1 LFSEKFCR
9 SAREGLIKYLVDILN
24 LSLNNF
30 PIVSS
35 IAKDVFIAKRWTFFG
50 RSGSTGQ
57 KVCVRP
63 CGACRGEAL
72 REDGSVAINKSSD
85 SLTKPRQIWPG
96 AQAGGENLS
105 IA

>member
-35 IAKDVFIAKRWTFFG
+35 IAKDVFIAKRMTVLSW
-50 RSGSTGQ
+50 SASTKT
-57 KVCVRP
+57 KVSVSP

-72 REDGSVAINKSSD
+72 REDGSVAMNEFWD
-85 SLTKPRQIWPG
+85 SLTKLRQ
-96 AQAGGENLS
+96 
-105 IA
+105 